1 MTTEKINVLIVED
14 ESVVALDLATALHQD
29 GYEVI
34 GIADHAE
41 AAIRLFTCHA
51 VDIVLMDIHLA
62 GPKDGIDT
70 VADLMKIRQTP
81 VIYLTAFTDHATVE
95 RVKHTYPAAF
105 LAKPYQISNVRIAIE
120 LALNSVADTPSN
132 PRTTLPL
139 LSSAGTPSIPP
150 TELPLLVSAV
160 PTASSTASCSV
171 HLRVSANPPITRE
184 AGPTKEPILQM
195 GDCVFVK
202 YNYQF
207 VKIRLADILFVQ
219 ADSNH
224 INLHTSDKKFVLRLS
239 LSQLFDRLLFDRLI
253 RIHRSYAV
261 NIDAVQSFTEQTV
274 LTGKG
279 ELPIGR
285 NYKEDFLKRFNVR

>member
-1 MTTEKINVLIVED
+1 MAPASLLFSPALRKRPEHTKREAMATEKINVLIVED
-14 ESVVALDLATALHQD
+14 ESIVALDLATALHQD

-41 AAIRLFTCHA
+41 SAIRLFTGHA
-51 VDIVLMDIHLA
+51 VDIVLMDIHLS

-120 LALNSVADTPSN
+120 LALNS
-132 PRTTLPL
+132 L
-139 LSSAGTPSIPP
+139 AGTGISLPR
-150 TELPLLVSAV
+150 TELPPGA
-160 PTASSTASCSV
+160 
-171 HLRVSANPPITRE
+171 

-195 GDCVFVK
+195 GDYVFVK

-207 VKIRLADILFVQ
+207 VKVPLADILFVA

-224 INLHTSDKKFVLRLS
+224 INLHTSDRKFVLRLS
-239 LSQLFDRLLFDRLI
+239 LGQLFDRLIFDRLI

-261 NIDAVQSFTEQTV
+261 NIDAIQSFTEQKV

-285 NYKEDFLKRFNVR
+285 NYKKDFLKRCNFR

>member
-1 MTTEKINVLIVED
+1 MATEKINILIVED
-14 ESVVALDLATALHQD
+14 QSIVALDLATALHQD

-41 AAIRLFTCHA
+41 KAIRLFTQYT

-62 GPKDGIDT
+62 GPRDGIDT
-70 VADLMKIRQTP
+70 VVDLMKIRQTP
-81 VIYLTAFTDHATVE
+81 VIYLTAFTDKATVE

-105 LAKPYQISNVRIAIE
+105 LAKPYQVSNVRIAIE
-120 LALNSVADTPSN
+120 LALNSLAMLKARHPHAE
-132 PRTTLPL
+132 PPL
-139 LSSAGTPSIPP
+139 LPS
-150 TELPLLVSAV
+150 T
-160 PTASSTASCSV
+160 
-171 HLRVSANPPITRE
+171 

-195 GDCVFVK
+195 GDCVFIK

-207 VKIRLADILFVQ
+207 VKVRLADILFVQ

-224 INLHTSDKKFVLRLS
+224 ISLHTSDKKFVLRLS
-239 LSQLFDRLLFDRLI
+239 LSQLFDRVLFERLV

-261 NIDAVQSFTEQTV
+261 NIDAIQSFSEQTV

-279 ELPIGR
+279 EFPIGR
-285 NYKEDFLKRFNVR
+285 NYKEDFLKRFDFR

>member
-1 MTTEKINVLIVED
+1 MATEKINILIVED
-14 ESVVALDLATALHQD
+14 ESIVALDLATALHQD

-41 AAIRLFTCHA
+41 AATRLFTVHA
-51 VDIVLMDIHLA
+51 VDIVLMDIHLS

-70 VADLMKIRQTP
+70 VTDLMKIRQTP

-105 LAKPYQISNVRIAIE
+105 LAKPYQVSNVRIAIE
-120 LALNSVADTPSN
+120 LALNNFALSVAPSRVIPANPDTK
-132 PRTTLPL
+132 LPL
-139 LSSAGTPSIPP
+139 LSSAVPSNG
-150 TELPLLVSAV
+150 L
-160 PTASSTASCSV
+160 STS
-171 HLRVSANPPITRE
+171 NP
-184 AGPTKEPILQM
+184 GPTKEPILQM

-207 VKIRLADILFVQ
+207 VKVPLADILFVA

-224 INLHTSDKKFVLRLS
+224 INLHTSDRKFVLRLS
-239 LSQLFDRLLFDRLI
+239 LSQLFDRLIFDRLI
-253 RIHRSYAV
+253 RIHRSFAV
-261 NIDAVQSFTEQTV
+261 NIDAIQSFTEQKV

-285 NYKEDFLKRFNVR
+285 NYKKDFLKRCAFR

>member
-1 MTTEKINVLIVED
+1 MATEKINILIVED
-14 ESVVALDLATALHQD
+14 ESIVALDLATALHQD

-41 AAIRLFTCHA
+41 AAIRLFTVHA

-95 RVKHTYPAAF
+95 RVKPTHPSAF

-120 LALNSVADTPSN
+120 LALHNFAVSTAPPRVLPGSPSS
-132 PRTTLPL
+132 PL
-139 LSSAGTPSIPP
+139 
-150 TELPLLVSAV
+150 TELPPLGSAA
-160 PTASSTASCSV
+160 PTASSTNDLS
-171 HLRVSANPPITRE
+171 LI
-184 AGPTKEPILQM
+184 GPTKEPILQM
-195 GDCVFVK
+195 GDCAFVK

-207 VKIRLADILFVQ
+207 VKVRLADILFVA

-224 INLHTSDKKFVLRLS
+224 INLHTNDKKFVLRLS
-239 LSQLFDRLLFDRLI
+239 LSQLFDRLIFDRLI

-261 NIDAVQSFTEQTV
+261 NIDAIQSFTEQKV

-285 NYKEDFLKRFNVR
+285 NYKKDFLKRCDFR

>member
-1 MTTEKINVLIVED
+1 MTTEKINILIVED
-14 ESVVALDLATALHQD
+14 QSIVALDLATALHQD

-34 GIADHAE
+34 GIADRAE
-41 AAIRLFTCHA
+41 KAMRLFTQYT

-70 VADLMKIRQTP
+70 VADLMRVRQTP

-95 RVKHTYPAAF
+95 RVKQTYPAAF

-120 LALNSVADTPSN
+120 LALNSFALVKARL
-132 PRTTLPL
+132 PR
-139 LSSAGTPSIPP
+139 
-150 TELPLLVSAV
+150 TELPLQS
-160 PTASSTASCSV
+160 PDDTSGSINDTS
-171 HLRVSANPPITRE
+171 
-184 AGPTKEPILQM
+184 GPTKEPILQM

-207 VKIRLADILFVQ
+207 VKVRLADILFVQ
-219 ADSNH
+219 ADGNH

-239 LSQLFDRLLFDRLI
+239 LRQLFDRLTFDRLV

-261 NIDAVQSFTEQTV
+261 NIDAIQSFTEQTV

-285 NYKEDFLKRFNVR
+285 NYKEDFLKRF

>member
-1 MTTEKINVLIVED
+1 MKREAMATEKINILIVED
-14 ESVVALDLATALHQD
+14 ESIVALDLATALHQD

-41 AAIRLFTCHA
+41 AATRLFTAHA
-51 VDIVLMDIHLA
+51 VDIVLMDIHLS

-70 VADLMKIRQTP
+70 VTDLMKIRQTP
-81 VIYLTAFTDHATVE
+81 VIYLTAFTDHATVQ

-105 LAKPYQISNVRIAIE
+105 LAKPYQLSNVRIAIE
-120 LALNSVADTPSN
+120 LALNNFAAPAPARDLPANPDPEPPAPSN
-132 PRTTLPL
+132 DLFPG
-139 LSSAGTPSIPP
+139 A
-150 TELPLLVSAV
+150 
-160 PTASSTASCSV
+160 
-171 HLRVSANPPITRE
+171 
-184 AGPTKEPILQM
+184 PTKEPILQM

-207 VKIRLADILFVQ
+207 VKIRLADILFVA

-224 INLHTSDKKFVLRLS
+224 ISLHTSDRKFVLRLS
-239 LSQLFDRLLFDRLI
+239 LSQLFDRLIFDRLI

-261 NIDAVQSFTEQTV
+261 NIDAIQSFTEQRV

-285 NYKEDFLKRFNVR
+285 NYKEDFLKRCDFR

>member
-1 MTTEKINVLIVED
+1 MATEKINILIVED
-14 ESVVALDLATALHQD
+14 ESIVALDLATALQQD

-41 AAIRLFTCHA
+41 AAIRLFTSHA

-81 VIYLTAFTDHATVE
+81 VIYLTAFTDHAIVE
-95 RVKHTYPAAF
+95 RVKRTYPAAF

-120 LALNSVADTPSN
+120 LALNSLAVVPVP
-132 PRTTLPL
+132 PRD
-139 LSSAGTPSIPP
+139 
-150 TELPLLVSAV
+150 
-160 PTASSTASCSV
+160 
-171 HLRVSANPPITRE
+171 SANPRPE
-184 AGPTKEPILQM
+184 LPAGPTREPILQM
-195 GDCVFVK
+195 GDYVFVK

-207 VKIRLADILFVQ
+207 VKVRLADILFVL

-224 INLHTSDKKFVLRLS
+224 IRLHTSDKKFVLRLS

-261 NIDAVQSFTEQTV
+261 NVDAIQSFTEQTV

-285 NYKEDFLKRFNVR
+285 NYKEDFLKRFDFR

>member
-1 MTTEKINVLIVED
+1 MATEKINVLIVED
-14 ESVVALDLATALHQD
+14 ESIVALDLATALHRD

-41 AAIRLFTCHA
+41 AAIRLFTAHA
-51 VDIVLMDIHLA
+51 VDIVLMDIHLS

-81 VIYLTAFTDHATVE
+81 VIYLTAFTDHATIE

-105 LAKPYQISNVRIAIE
+105 LAKPYQADNVRIAIE
-120 LALNSVADTPSN
+120 LALNSLAMAQTGPPNGSPN
-132 PRTTLPL
+132 GLSLP
-139 LSSAGTPSIPP
+139 PE
-150 TELPLLVSAV
+150 ELPPGDAV
-160 PTASSTASCSV
+160 
-171 HLRVSANPPITRE
+171 
-184 AGPTKEPILQM
+184 PTKEPILQM
-195 GDCVFVK
+195 GDYVFVK

-207 VKIRLADILFVQ
+207 VKVPLADILFVA

-224 INLHTSDKKFVLRLS
+224 INLHTSDRKFVLRLS
-239 LSQLFDRLLFDRLI
+239 LGQLFDRLIFDRLI

-261 NIDAVQSFTEQTV
+261 NIDAIQSFTEQKV

-285 NYKEDFLKRFNVR
+285 NYKKDFLKRCDFR

>member
-1 MTTEKINVLIVED
+1 MATEKINVLIVEN
-14 ESVVALDLATALHQD
+14 ESIVALDLATALHQD

-41 AAIRLFTCHA
+41 AAILLFTSHA

-105 LAKPYQISNVRIAIE
+105 LAKPYQLSNVRIAIE
-120 LALNSVADTPSN
+120 LALNSLARRPLPN
-132 PRTTLPL
+132 PP
-139 LSSAGTPSIPP
+139 GTPLNPP
-150 TELPLLVSAV
+150 TEF
-160 PTASSTASCSV
+160 
-171 HLRVSANPPITRE
+171 PP

-195 GDCVFVK
+195 GDYVFVK

-207 VKIRLADILFVQ
+207 VKVRLADILFVQ

-224 INLHTSDKKFVLRLS
+224 INLHTGDKKFVLRLS

-285 NYKEDFLKRFNVR
+285 NYKEDFLKRFNFR

>member
-1 MTTEKINVLIVED
+1 MAMEKINVLIVED
-14 ESVVALDLATALHQD
+14 QSIVALDLATALHQD
-29 GYEVI
+29 GYYVI

-41 AAIRLFTCHA
+41 EAIRLFAQYT

-70 VADLMKIRQTP
+70 VVDLMKIRRTP
-81 VIYLTAFTDHATVE
+81 VIYLTAFTDKATVE

-105 LAKPYQISNVRIAIE
+105 LAKPYQVSNVRIAIE
-120 LALNSVADTPSN
+120 LAMNSYAVLKARHPHAE
-132 PRTTLPL
+132 PPL
-139 LSSAGTPSIPP
+139 LQSP
-150 TELPLLVSAV
+150 
-160 PTASSTASCSV
+160 
-171 HLRVSANPPITRE
+171 

-195 GDCVFVK
+195 GDCVFIK

-207 VKIRLADILFVQ
+207 VKVRLADILFVQ

-239 LSQLFDRLLFDRLI
+239 LSQLFDRVLFGRLV

-261 NIDAVQSFTEQTV
+261 NIDAIQSFTEKTV
-274 LTGKG
+274 LTSKG

-285 NYKEDFLKRFNVR
+285 NYKEDFLKCF

>member
-1 MTTEKINVLIVED
+1 MATEKINILIVED
-14 ESVVALDLATALHQD
+14 ESIVALDLATALHQD

-41 AAIRLFTCHA
+41 EAIRLFTVHA

-95 RVKHTYPAAF
+95 RVKPTHPSAF
-105 LAKPYQISNVRIAIE
+105 LAKPYQISNVRIAVE
-120 LALNSVADTPSN
+120 MALHNFAVSAAPE
-132 PRTTLPL
+132 RALPL
-139 LSSAGTPSIPP
+139 NDLSPDLPP
-150 TELPLLVSAV
+150 T
-160 PTASSTASCSV
+160 
-171 HLRVSANPPITRE
+171 
-184 AGPTKEPILQM
+184 GPTKEPILQM
-195 GDCVFVK
+195 GDCAFVK

-207 VKIRLADILFVQ
+207 VKVRLADILFVA

-224 INLHTSDKKFVLRLS
+224 INLHTNDKKFVLRLS
-239 LSQLFDRLLFDRLI
+239 LSQLFDRLIFDRLI

-261 NIDAVQSFTEQTV
+261 NIDAIQSFTEQKV

-285 NYKEDFLKRFNVR
+285 NYKKDFLKRCDFR

>member
-1 MTTEKINVLIVED
+1 MAMATEKINILIVED
-14 ESVVALDLATALHQD
+14 ESIVALDLATALHQD

-41 AAIRLFTCHA
+41 AAIRLFAVHA

-70 VADLMKIRQTP
+70 VADLMKIRKTP

-95 RVKHTYPAAF
+95 RIKPTYPAAF
-105 LAKPYQISNVRIAIE
+105 LAKPYQVSNVRIAIE
-120 LALNSVADTPSN
+120 LALHNFA
-132 PRTTLPL
+132 
-139 LSSAGTPSIPP
+139 
-150 TELPLLVSAV
+150 VSAA
-160 PTASSTASCSV
+160 PARILLDETPLPAS
-171 HLRVSANPPITRE
+171 
-184 AGPTKEPILQM
+184 TKEPILQM
-195 GDCVFVK
+195 GDCAFVK

-207 VKIRLADILFVQ
+207 VKVPLADILFVA

-239 LSQLFDRLLFDRLI
+239 LSQLFDRLIFDRLI

-261 NIDAVQSFTEQTV
+261 NIDAIQSFTEQKV

-285 NYKEDFLKRFNVR
+285 NYKKDFLKRCDFR

>member
-1 MTTEKINVLIVED
+1 MATEKINILIVED
-14 ESVVALDLATALHQD
+14 ESIVALDLATALHQD

-41 AAIRLFTCHA
+41 AAILLFTSHD

-81 VIYLTAFTDHATVE
+81 VIYLTAFTDDATVE
-95 RVKHTYPAAF
+95 RVKLTYPAAF

-120 LALNSVADTPSN
+120 LALNSLAAPSRALFPSN
-132 PRTTLPL
+132 PRT
-139 LSSAGTPSIPP
+139 
-150 TELPLLVSAV
+150 ELPPS
-160 PTASSTASCSV
+160 
-171 HLRVSANPPITRE
+171 
-184 AGPTKEPILQM
+184 GPTKEPILQM

-207 VKIRLADILFVQ
+207 VKVRLADILFVQ

-224 INLHTSDKKFVLRLS
+224 INLHTGDKKFVLRLS

-285 NYKEDFLKRFNVR
+285 NYKEDFLKRFNFR

>member
-1 MTTEKINVLIVED
+1 MATEKINILIVED

-41 AAIRLFTCHA
+41 AAIRLFTSHD

-105 LAKPYQISNVRIAIE
+105 LAKPYQLSNVRIAIE
-120 LALNSVADTPSN
+120 LALNNLAKRP
-132 PRTTLPL
+132 
-139 LSSAGTPSIPP
+139 APP
-150 TELPLLVSAV
+150 GGHAT
-160 PTASSTASCSV
+160 
-171 HLRVSANPPITRE
+171 
-184 AGPTKEPILQM
+184 TKEPILQM

-207 VKIRLADILFVQ
+207 VKVRLADILFVQ

-261 NIDAVQSFTEQTV
+261 NLDAVQSFTEQTV

-285 NYKEDFLKRFNVR
+285 NYKEDFLKRCDFR